1 MRGDDSG
8 LPLRAP
14 GRLSGRPAP
23 RETTGGWESLVRVMI
38 DTPPAAS
45 GNGAVHT
52 GTGTGTGTGAYVPIG
67 RAAALLGLSG
77 DVLRKRAASGSV
89 RARKVDNRWWV
100 WVDGATPTVE
110 VSQPE
115 GPATPPVPVP
125 EPDAL
130 APEPEPA
137 TRPPEAADPPGAPA
151 PPGREEWRQ
160 LLGLVEKLQEEN
172 RNLAGQLGF
181 VQAQRQ
187 ALEERVKL
195 LEAPPPEPEP
205 EPVDVPPEPEPESL
219 EGASRP
225 WWGRALA
232 WLRG

>member
-1 MRGDDSG
+1 MAD
-8 LPLRAP
+8 A
-14 GRLSGRPAP
+14 
-23 RETTGGWESLVRVMI
+23 
-38 DTPPAAS
+38 PPAAS
-45 GNGAVHT
+45 GTGAVHTGTGAVHT
-52 GTGTGTGTGAYVPIG
+52 GTGTGGAYVPIG

-89 RARKVDNRWWV
+89 RARKVDSRWWI
-100 WVDGATPTVE
+100 WIDGAAPTAHVGRAE
-110 VSQPE
+110 D
-115 GPATPPVPVP
+115 PATAPLPEAAPPAP
-125 EPDAL
+125 EPDA
-130 APEPEPA
+130 PA
-137 TRPPEAADPPGAPA
+137 PEAAESPPEGAPA

-181 VQAQRQ
+181 VQAQRL

-205 EPVDVPPEPEPESL
+205 EAAESPPEAASPEPAPADTAPR
-219 EGASRP
+219 GWWHR
-225 WWGRALA
+225 WWG